1 MKIKNMAAS
10 GLSGR
15 IFYGT
20 METKDGGHQLTVE
33 NNWIVVNPPCSLSDT
48 LLIQK
53 LNKGEKLA
61 KYIKEN
67 P

>member
-1 MKIKNMAAS
+1 MKEIEQLVKRLRAA
-10 GLSGR
+10 
-15 IFYGT
+15 
-20 METKDGGHQLTVE
+20 DHQLTVE

>member
-1 MKIKNMAAS
+1 MMNEIEKLVKRLRAA
-10 GLSGR
+10 
-15 IFYGT
+15 
-20 METKDGGHQLTVE
+20 GHKLTVE
-33 NNWIVVNPPCSLSDT
+33 NNWIVVNPPSALADT

-61 KYIKEN
+61 KYIKEH

>member
-1 MKIKNMAAS
+1 MNEIEKLVKRLRAA
-10 GLSGR
+10 
-15 IFYGT
+15 
-20 METKDGGHQLTVE
+20 GHKLTVDK
-33 NNWIVVNPPCSLSDT
+33 NWIVVDPPCSMADV

-61 KYIKEN
+61 NYIKEH

>member
-1 MKIKNMAAS
+1 MTMKEIEQLVKRLRAA
-10 GLSGR
+10 
-15 IFYGT
+15 
-20 METKDGGHQLTVE
+20 GHQLTVE

-53 LNKGEKLA
+53 LNKGEKLR

>member
-1 MKIKNMAAS
+1 MNEIEKVVKRLRAA
-10 GLSGR
+10 
-15 IFYGT
+15 
-20 METKDGGHQLTVE
+20 GHKLTVE
-33 NNWIVVNPPCSLSDT
+33 NNWIVVNPPCALADT

-61 KYIKEN
+61 KYIKEH